1 MGLPMMSLSN
11 VQDDISQST
20 LNQVNDFLTQSMNP
34 ANIGWDLQGAQLCA
48 EVLLLLAIQRGKLS
62 LLLQWIFSAIQEARS
77 HPDLTIRS
85 EILQLAYSHIRSISG
100 SKSSVA
106 LPIKTKLGKAA
117 TFLLGEVVHQPN
129 TMFSGKSRSSTSPGG
144 ANTCSK
150 NEAFVWGSNSSHQ
163 LAEGAQ
169 EKIMVPKKTATFQEV
184 FKMEAGQYCTFV
196 ISESGIVTAVG
207 KGSYGRLGLGDS
219 TNQSIPRKLTI
230 STPVRAV
237 STSRGSD
244 GHTLALTED
253 GKVFSWGDGD
263 YGKLG
268 HGNAATQKSPK
279 QIMGHLTDKVVV
291 QISAGYRHSA
301 AVTNEGQLYTWGEGD
316 FGRLGHGD
324 SQCRFLSPFSSF
336 RLLYIFS
343 CSSVCTHAG
352 QRYHGRFRLLWSS
365 SHLGLG
371 L

>member
-11 VQDDISQST
+11 LGGQQDDISQSS
-20 LNQVNDFLTQSMNP
+20 LKQVNEFLTQSMNP
-34 ANIGWDLQGAQLCA
+34 ANIGWDLEGAQLSS

-62 LLLQWIFSAIQEARS
+62 LLLQWIYSAIEESKA
-77 HPDLTIRS
+77 HPDLTIRTD
-85 EILQLAYSHIRSISG
+85 ILQLAYSHIRSISG
-100 SKSSVA
+100 SKSSVS
-106 LPIKTKLGKAA
+106 LPAGTIKTKLGQAA
-117 TFLLGEVVHQPN
+117 TGLLGEVVHQQSGS
-129 TMFSGKSRSSTSPGG
+129 MLKGSGKSRSSSSSG
-144 ANTCSK
+144 SSSIK

-169 EKIMVPKKTATFQEV
+169 EKIMLPKKTATFQDV
-184 FKMEAGQYCTFV
+184 YKMEAGQYCTFV
-196 ISESGIVTAVG
+196 ISDSGLVNAVG

-219 TNQSIPRKLTI
+219 TNQSIPRKLSI

-244 GHTLALTED
+244 GHSLALTED

-279 QIMGHLTDKVVV
+279 QIMGHLTGKVVV

-301 AVTNEGQLYTWGEGD
+301 AVTNEGQLV
-316 FGRLGHGD
+316 
-324 SQCRFLSPFSSF
+324 
-336 RLLYIFS
+336 IFHTS
-343 CSSVCTHAG
+343 I
-352 QRYHGRFRLLWSS
+352 
-365 SHLGLG
+365 
-371 L
+371 

>member
-1 MGLPMMSLSN
+1 MLCNEVLKTALRVLMGLPMMSLSN
-11 VQDDISQST
+11 LGSGQHGQQQEDISQSS
-20 LNQVNDFLTQSMNP
+20 LRQVNEFLTKAMNP
-34 ANIGWDLQGAQLCA
+34 ANIGWDLEGAQLSS

-62 LLLQWIFSAIQEARS
+62 LLLQWIYSAIEESKA

-85 EILQLAYSHIRSISG
+85 EILQIAYSHIRSISG
-100 SKSSVA
+100 SKHTYIHTG
-106 LPIKTKLGKAA
+106 LGNTKTKLGQAA
-117 TFLLGEVVHQPN
+117 TFLLSEVVHQPSSSMLKGGN
-129 TMFSGKSRSSTSPGG
+129 SRSSGS
-144 ANTCSK
+144 SSSSSIK

-169 EKIMVPKKTATFQEV
+169 EKTMLPKKTASFQDV

-196 ISESGIVTAVG
+196 ISESGLVNAVG

-219 TNQSIPRKLTI
+219 TNQSIPRKLSI

-244 GHTLALTED
+244 GHSLALTED

-279 QIMGHLTDKVVV
+279 QIMGHLTGKVVV

-301 AVTNEGQLYTWGEGD
+301 AVTNEGQLVIQ
-316 FGRLGHGD
+316 
-324 SQCRFLSPFSSF
+324 SIIP
-336 RLLYIFS
+336 I
-343 CSSVCTHAG
+343 
-352 QRYHGRFRLLWSS
+352 
-365 SHLGLG
+365 
-371 L
+371 